1 MKIGKIVL
9 LCLCAGFMVSA
20 VMVAPG
26 FAALTVQMEV
36 VSGKILSIQA
46 NKIVR
51 LDDGKVYEP
60 GKKIVNLAGVKAG
73 DVITLKYFVKADARR
88 VFVEYAPGRGS
99 LPIPPRIE
107 QPVPVP
113 RY

>member
-1 MKIGKIVL
+1 MKIGTIAL
-9 LCLCAGFMVSA
+9 WCLCAGLMLSA
-20 VMVAPG
+20 VLVTPG

-46 NKIVR
+46 NKVVR
-51 LDDGKVYEP
+51 LDDGNVYEP

-73 DVITLKYFVKADARR
+73 DVVSLKYFVKADTKR

-99 LPIPPRIE
+99 LPRPPRIE